1 MYPGGAQEAARILG
15 INPGGFGV
23 GFKDAARAIL
33 ADDGRLTWTFT
44 TRTER
49 ITWKFVSKSAGRR
62 LTHLESHP
70 TMDVKTSA
78 VRLKTVSATPF
89 CMTQTIELDDIK
101 DKFLAHVVPKVA
113 IFWDRDSVSYDLK
126 TGKELLTQD
135 VKIHPAFAHV
145 HSVPKTATL
154 GIYVHGLFVSS
165 FVDLPHALFMAGKG
179 STVNVISRDRNS
191 VDKDL
196 LPFRVRAMVKSAPVL
211 RGGRLVSAF
220 AHLMHGAS
228 AETDEWLMQASWSNF
243 WRRVFHHTN
252 VKYLYAHLL
261 LMDDEEDAPPVF
273 VDSLDNLCGWVKATI
288 ASNDLPIDVVSAN
301 ADHVLFPRTAP
312 DDLKT
317 YILRKERE
325 VITGP
330 PMVPDMLG
338 AFGTEF
344 LRRYDDNDK
353 SVSFDAIEPLHMEDD
368 DMELVNMGNHKI
380 AIVTSDA
387 SGSPNK
393 HTLMTLTFHL
403 TRHVTHLNGAMT
415 DALRKV
421 QERIAL
427 LDEDTAITSKSKLDS
442 LFSEQAPLASTKTHH
457 SSPDS
462 THHMPSD
469 LPTAHNEVHREDGT
483 ESDDSTVGATSVPSV
498 ETLGTSVIEALAAL
512 PQLDAVIKVLQAS
525 KKRKRDV

>member
-1 MYPGGAQEAARILG
+1 
-15 INPGGFGV
+15 
-23 GFKDAARAIL
+23 
-33 ADDGRLTWTFT
+33 
-44 TRTER
+44 
-49 ITWKFVSKSAGRR
+49 
-62 LTHLESHP
+62 
-70 TMDVKTSA
+70 MDVKTSA

-113 IFWDRDSVSYDLK
+113 IFWDCDSVSYDLK

-243 WRRVFHHTN
+243 WRRVFHNTN

-261 LMDDEEDAPPVF
+261 LMDVEEDAPPVF
-273 VDSLDNLCGWVKATI
+273 VHSLDNLCGWVKATI
-288 ASNDLPIDVVSAN
+288 ASNYLPIDVVSAD

-317 YILRKERE
+317 YILHKERE
-325 VITGP
+325 AITGP
-330 PMVPDMLG
+330 PMGGPDMLG

-344 LRRYDDNDK
+344 LRRYDDNNK
-353 SVSFDAIEPLHMEDD
+353 SVSFHAINPSHMEDD
-368 DMELVNMGNHKI
+368 YMELVNMGNHKI
-380 AIVTSDA
+380 AIVTSVA
-387 SGSPNK
+387 SGSPKK
-393 HTLMTLTFHL
+393 HTLMALTFHL
-403 TRHVTHLNGAMT
+403 TRHVSHLNRATT
-415 DALRKV
+415 DAFRKI

-442 LFSEQAPLASTKTHH
+442 LFSEQAPLASTKTHR

-469 LPTAHNEVHREDGT
+469 LPTAHNEVHKQDGT
-483 ESDDSTVGATSVPSV
+483 GSDDSTVGATSVPSV
-498 ETLGTSVIEALAAL
+498 ETLGTSVIEALAAV

-525 KKRKRDV
+525 NKRKRGV